1 MYLTNCLLL
10 KTKVQFQVDY
20 VSIDPVIDS
29 LYEQFYIILSIFFR
43 IYVIHA
49 CIFVH
54 VYLHKC

>member
-29 LYEQFYIILSIFFR
+29 LYEQFYIILSIFFLE
-43 IYVIHA
+43 
-49 CIFVH
+49 FM
-54 VYLHKC
+54 